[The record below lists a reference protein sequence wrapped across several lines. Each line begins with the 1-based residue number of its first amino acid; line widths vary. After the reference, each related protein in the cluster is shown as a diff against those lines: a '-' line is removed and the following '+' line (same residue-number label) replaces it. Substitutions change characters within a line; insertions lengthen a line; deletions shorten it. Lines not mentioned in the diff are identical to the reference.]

1 MSLTRL
7 VSGRLRVATFSTF
20 TPLIASGIFYAA
32 NGENHIDYIDALFNC
47 LSACVVCGLATV
59 DLSALTGFQQALLF
73 FLMSIGNPVSPHISF
88 VMKLRL
94 LKASNDCLGS
104 CVVGHCVHT
113 EVRCR
118 RPLFT
123 SLLV

>member
-47 LSACVVCGLATV
+47 LSACIVCGLATV

-73 FLMSIGNPVSPHISF
+73 FLMSIGNPVSPHIIFCDETTATESIE
-88 VMKLRL
+88 RL
-94 LKASNDCLGS
+94 S
-104 CVVGHCVHT
+104 
-113 EVRCR
+113 R
-118 RPLFT
+118 
-123 SLLV
+123 